1 MKAKKMKKALCL
13 LLAGTMVFGA
23 TACGSSNKKGS
34 GEKGKAEEQV
44 LRLAISGE
52 PTILTHFKFRTI
64 RHIISVMQLQNHYSV
79 LQEKMEKNGNLDLL
93 QSMK

>member
-52 PTILTHFKFRTI
+52 PTILDPFQI
-64 RHIISVMQLQNHYSV
+64 
-79 LQEKMEKNGNLDLL
+79 
-93 QSMK
+93 